1 MVSRLYS
8 KVFYRPKGTVVI
20 ELDEQDVTTTTQRIA
35 KEKGVFAN
43 MSSVGSVFRALK
55 VAETIDKGVVVTTI
69 CDLDGWYLSSA
80 LIE

>member
-35 KEKGVFAN
+35 KEKDVFAN
-43 MSSVGSVFRALK
+43 MSSVGSASRALK

>member
-35 KEKGVFAN
+35 KEKDVFAN
-43 MSSVGSVFRALK
+43 MSSVGSVSRALK
-55 VAETIDKGVVVTTI
+55 VAETIDKGVVVATI